1 MLLWLGKPVWMW
13 LAFMGLVAAL
23 LALDLGVLHR
33 KSREIGVKESLMLS
47 AFYIVLGLA
56 FSGFVWWQLGE
67 TAAINYVTGFVVEK
81 SLAMDN
87 VFVIAMIFT

>member
-1 MLLWLGKPVWMW
+1 MEFLTLLWLGKPVWMW
-13 LAFMGLVAAL
+13 LAFMGLVAVL

-33 KSREIGVKESLMLS
+33 KAREIGVGESLILS

-67 TAAINYVTGFVVEK
+67 TAAINWRWTM
-81 SLAMDN
+81 SSSSR
-87 VFVIAMIFT
+87 